1 MKGYILIADD
11 EKDVRESLEILL
23 QEEGYNPVAVSDG
36 QEALEKLESSTFDI
50 LITDLKMPKV
60 DGIELMEKASLIAP
74 NMIIIV
80 ITAFATVETAVKALR
95 KGASDYIMKPLEFD
109 EVIIRI
115 EQLLKQ
121 KKILLENRYLRK
133 KIDQNFNLNYII
145 GESDAMKKVYKMI
158 DRVSNVKTNVL
169 ITGKS
174 GTGKELVARA
184 IHASGSRP
192 EGPFIAI
199 NCGAIPE
206 NLVESELFGHKKGAF
221 TGASENKDG
230 VFVAASGGS
239 LFLDEVGELPQ
250 NVQVNLLRVLQEREV
265 KPIGSNQIKKFDT
278 RVICATNRN
287 LKKEVEE
294 GRFRDDLYYRLN
306 IVEIPVPGLSERKED
321 IPLLVDH
328 FVKKYQ
334 KELNRAIKGVDA
346 DAMNSLIHH
355 EWKGEVRELENIIE
369 RAMLLT
375 DNEFIQPED
384 LPDSVHDKESNY
396 VSSTQN
402 NLQDALQLF
411 EKQYIKN
418 ILKKTDGN
426 RSEAS
431 QLLEIDPST
440 LYRKMEKLDITK
452 SGDY

>member
-1 MKGYILIADD
+1 MKAHILIADD
-11 EKDVRESLEILL
+11 ERDVRESLEILL
-23 QEEGYNPVAVSDG
+23 QEEGYTPVAVRNG
-36 QEALEKLESSTFDI
+36 QEALEELESSTFDI
-50 LITDLKMPKV
+50 LITDLKMPKI

-80 ITAFATVETAVKALR
+80 ITAFASVETAVKALR

-109 EVIIRI
+109 EVIIRL

-145 GESDAMKKVYKMI
+145 GESASMKKVYKMI
-158 DRVSNVKTNVL
+158 DRVSDVKTNVL

-184 IHASGSRP
+184 IHASGSRK

-239 LFLDEVGELPQ
+239 LFLDEIGELPQ

-334 KELNRAIKGVDA
+334 KELNRAVKGVDA
-346 DAMNSLIHH
+346 DAMSSLIHH

-384 LPDSVHDKESNY
+384 LPDSVHGKDSEY

-402 NLQDALQLF
+402 SLQDAMQVF
-411 EKQYIKN
+411 EKQYLKN
-418 ILKKTDGN
+418 VLKKTGGN
-426 RSEAS
+426 RNEAS
-431 QLLEIDPST
+431 RLLDIDPST
-440 LYRKMEKLDITK
+440 LYRKMEKLGITK
-452 SGDY
+452 TGVS